1 MIIKNFHRTTRFN
14 SIIASLKISV
24 LSFVKGSPHSWEIFS
39 HSGVWLI
46 ILIEMPTLP
55 HQLHSFVR
63 DWKSKTMA
71 VFVFKISKIQ
81 TWSVVMAPIHLKGG
95 NMSVLFKSFYLIY
108 RLTVREKLQF
118 KYWGLRQ
125 MLGDNF
131 LTGLWKGFGPLQ
143 WWNNPSKHEA

>member
-1 MIIKNFHRTTRFN
+1 MIIKNLHRTTRFN

-24 LSFVKGSPHSWEIFS
+24 LSFVKGSPHSWEIFP

-108 RLTVREKLQF
+108 GSTVREQTREKLQF

-131 LTGLWKGFGPLQ
+131 LTG
-143 WWNNPSKHEA
+143 